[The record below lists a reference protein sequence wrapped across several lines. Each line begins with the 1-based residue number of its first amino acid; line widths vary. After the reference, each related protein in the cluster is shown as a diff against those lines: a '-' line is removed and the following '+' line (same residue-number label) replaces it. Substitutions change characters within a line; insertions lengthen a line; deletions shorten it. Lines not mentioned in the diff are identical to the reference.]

1 MNSRK
6 YLIINCAEGWNA
18 AIVELNDEQLKTV
31 LTVCRALNKGYQYD
45 ESFGEGAYIKLY
57 PISSVK
63 ELLDK
68 NEVAEDIYYS
78 LSILY
83 NGDFIK
89 IKYNPY
95 EMENLL

>member
-6 YLIINCAEGWNA
+6 YLIVNCAEGWNA

-31 LTVCRALNKGYQYD
+31 LTVCRALNEGYQYD

-68 NEVAEDIYYS
+68 EDIYYS
-78 LSILY
+78 FSILY
-83 NGDFIK
+83 NGNFIK
-89 IKYNPY
+89 IKYDPY